1 MPKRS
6 RSRSSAKSQGTKSPH
21 AKSRRA
27 KNSRVFREHDESHG
41 FLAAY
46 HQLLAGQAS
55 PTVPTRRGRKPI
67 VPLTILLPALVF
79 HFMNAAGTLAEHF
92 ALLWGSSYANSSCSD
107 RRTRL
112 PWEVFTD
119 LMKLALRPLADRR
132 RHQDAFWR
140 GWRLLGLDGVQHS
153 LTNTP
158 QNNAARPKAKTRRG
172 RAAFAKIT
180 SGVLLELGLHNPLAA
195 SIGWQGQSEW
205 QLACGLLAAVPP
217 GAWLLADRLHGCAA
231 FAAQAL
237 RQCLAVR
244 SHFLFRI
251 RSNIQVQV
259 LRRCKDGSRLVRV
272 PVRQKGQPRQI
283 NEWLELR
290 EIRVRVGRKGF
301 RTEVLRLWT
310 SLLDPKSAPAAEL
323 AGLYARRWEHELYY
337 RQLKHELRRGELL
350 QSHTPITAA
359 QEVAALV
366 LASAML
372 ARERVRAAAGQ
383 VPVLRVSFIKV
394 LELLRPLWLV
404 LELGAD
410 LLSARQKQLLV
421 ERFYQQMRLCLV
433 DPRRSRSC
441 KRGVRQPV
449 TKWPRLRETE
459 SVEGPLHFKV
469 I

>member
-1 MPKRS
+1 MRKRS
-6 RSRSSAKSQGTKSPH
+6 PSRSASKSKHGGSRR

-27 KNSRVFREHDESHG
+27 PQARVFREHDESYG
-41 FLAAY
+41 FTAAY
-46 HQLLAGQAS
+46 NQLLAGQAS
-55 PTVPTRRGRKPI
+55 PTVPRRRGRKPL
-67 VPLTILLPALVF
+67 VPLDILLPALVF

-92 ALLWGSSYANSSCSD
+92 ALLWGSSFADSSISD
-107 RRTRL
+107 RRARL

-119 LMKLALRPLADRR
+119 LMKLALRPLADKR
-132 RHQDAFWR
+132 RHKDAFWR

-158 QNNAARPKAKTRRG
+158 QNNQARRKAKSRRG

-180 SGVLLELGLHNPLAA
+180 SGVLLELGLHNPIAA

-205 QLACGLLAAVPP
+205 ELACGLLTAVPA
-217 GAWLLADRLHGCAA
+217 GALLLADRLHGCAA
-231 FAAQAL
+231 FIAQTL
-237 RQCLAVR
+237 QQCRRVG
-244 SHFLFRI
+244 SHFLIRI
-251 RSNIQVQV
+251 RSNIKVKV
-259 LRRCKDGSRLVRV
+259 LRRFKDGSRLVRV
-272 PVRQKGQPRQI
+272 PVRQKGKPRQI
-283 NEWLELR
+283 TEWLELR

-310 SLLDPKSAPAAEL
+310 SLLDPQSAPADEL
-323 AGLYARRWEHELYY
+323 AVLYARRWEHELYY
-337 RQLKHELRRGELL
+337 RQLKHELRKGELL

-394 LELLRPLWLV
+394 LELLRPLWLL

-410 LLSARQKQLLV
+410 LLSARQKKLLV
-421 ERFYQQMRLCLV
+421 ERFYEQMRQCLV
-433 DPRRSRSC
+433 GKKRSRSC
-441 KRGVRQPV
+441 KRAVRQPV
-449 TKWPRLRETE
+449 TSWPRLRETE
-459 SVEGPLHFKV
+459 SVEGPIHFKL

>member
-1 MPKRS
+1 MRKRS
-6 RSRSSAKSQGTKSPH
+6 LARSTAKSKGTKSQR
-21 AKSRRA
+21 AKSRRPTEA
-27 KNSRVFREHDESHG
+27 RGFRKHDDSHG
-41 FLAAY
+41 FLAAFD
-46 HQLLAGQAS
+46 QLLAGQTLPA
-55 PTVPTRRGRKPI
+55 VPTRRGRKPI
-67 VPLTILLPALVF
+67 VPLTVLLPALVF
-79 HFMNAAGTLAEHF
+79 HFMNGAGTLAEHF
-92 ALLWGSSYANSSCSD
+92 ALLWGSSYANSSFSD

-119 LMKLALRPLADRR
+119 LMKLALRPLADKR
-132 RHQDAFWR
+132 RHKDAFWR

-158 QNNAARPKAKTRRG
+158 QNKAARPKAKSRRG

-180 SGVLLELGLHNPLAA
+180 SGVLLELGTHNPIAA

-205 QLACGLLAAVPP
+205 QLACGLLAAVPA
-217 GAWLLADRLHGCAA
+217 GALLLADRLHGCAA
-231 FAAQAL
+231 FRAPAL
-237 RQCLAVR
+237 AHCRRVK
-244 SHFLFRI
+244 SHFLVRI
-251 RSNIQVQV
+251 RSNIKVQV
-259 LRRCKDGSRLVRV
+259 LRRFKDGSRLVRV
-272 PVRQKGQPRQI
+272 PVRQKGPPRQI

-310 SLLDPKSAPAAEL
+310 SLLDPASAPADEL
-323 AGLYARRWEHELYY
+323 AVLYARRWEHELYY

-350 QSHTPITAA
+350 QSHTPMTAA

-394 LELLRPLWLV
+394 LALLRPLWLV

-410 LLSARQKQLLV
+410 LLSARQKQLLG
-421 ERFYQQMRLCLV
+421 ERFYAQMRTCLV
-433 DPRRSRSC
+433 AKRRSRSC
-441 KRGVRQPV
+441 KRAVRQPV
-449 TKWPRLRETE
+449 TSWPRLRETE

>member
-1 MPKRS
+1 
-6 RSRSSAKSQGTKSPH
+6 
-21 AKSRRA
+21 
-27 KNSRVFREHDESHG
+27 VFREHDESYG
-41 FLAAY
+41 FTASY
-46 HQLLAGQAS
+46 GELLAGQAS
-55 PTVPTRRGRKPI
+55 PTVPRRRGRKPD
-67 VPLTILLPALVF
+67 VPLHILLPALVF
-79 HFMNAAGTLAEHF
+79 HFMNAAGTFAEHF
-92 ALLWGSSYANSSCSD
+92 ALLWGSSFADSSISD

-119 LMKLALRPLADRR
+119 LMKLALRPLADQR

-158 QNNAARPKAKTRRG
+158 QNNQARKKAKSRRG

-180 SGVLLELGLHNPLAA
+180 SGVLLELGLHNPIAA

-205 QLACGLLAAVPP
+205 QLACGLLAAVPA
-217 GAWLLADRLHGCAA
+217 GALLLADRLHGCAA
-231 FAAQAL
+231 FIAQTL
-237 RQCLAVR
+237 QQCRQVR
-244 SHFLFRI
+244 SHFLIRI
-251 RSNIQVQV
+251 RSNIKVKV
-259 LRRCKDGSRLVRV
+259 LRRLKDGSRLVRV
-272 PVRQKGQPRQI
+272 PVRQKGKPRQI
-283 NEWLELR
+283 TEWLELR

-301 RTEVLRLWT
+301 RTEELRLWT
-310 SLLDPKSAPAAEL
+310 SLLDPRSAPAHEL
-323 AGLYARRWEHELYY
+323 AELYARRWEHELYY
-337 RQLKHELRRGELL
+337 RQLKHELRKGELL

-394 LELLRPLWLV
+394 LELLRPLWLL

-410 LLSARQKQLLV
+410 LLSARQKKLLA
-421 ERFYQQMRLCLV
+421 ERFYEQMRQCLV
-433 DPRRSRSC
+433 GKRRSRSC

-449 TKWPRLRETE
+449 TGWPRLRETQ
-459 SVEGPLHFKV
+459 SVEGPIHFTL